1 MSQPDNDL
9 VLAEADLKEAM
20 QTLPD
25 WEIRDGWLRR
35 TYATP
40 GWTHSILLVN
50 TIAFLAEAAWHHPDL
65 NVGYAQVT
73 VKLQTHRV
81 KGITSKDIELALKIE
96 AAVRWKPQP
105 DSALTGFPKNW
116 IS

>member
-1 MSQPDNDL
+1 MTEPDSDI
-9 VLAEADLKEAM
+9 VLTESELEHEL
-20 QTLPD
+20 QSLPA

-40 GWTHSILLVN
+40 GWPHSILLVN

-73 VKLQTHRV
+73 VKLQTHRA
-81 KGITSKDIELALKIE
+81 KGITGKDVELARKIE
-96 AAVRWKPQP
+96 EAVRWKP
-105 DSALTGFPKNW
+105 DATASLTGFPKKW
-116 IS
+116 IT